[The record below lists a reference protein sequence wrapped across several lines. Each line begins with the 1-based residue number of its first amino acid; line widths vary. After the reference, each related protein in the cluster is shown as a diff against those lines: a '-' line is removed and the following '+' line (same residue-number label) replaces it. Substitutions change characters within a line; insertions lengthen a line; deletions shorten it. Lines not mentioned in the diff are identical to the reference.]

1 MDDTIVLPGEVIG
14 SSLDYICGEN
24 TYVTAATT
32 TAATTTAA
40 TTTAATT
47 TAATTT
53 AATTTTATTATATTA
68 TTTTDDNNGEH
79 KKVISVDNV
88 KHFVALPKVGDVVIC
103 KIYRVTFN
111 IIYCH
116 IILSNNKPLKNS
128 FKGYINKS
136 DIHIYEG
143 ELGDN
148 FDCFKQGD
156 IIKAKVLSIG
166 QHSSYKLCTVGSDL
180 GVIIALS
187 DKGDILKPVAWNLMI
202 NVNDMSFEQ
211 RKVSNDFSVPI

>member
-1 MDDTIVLPGEVIG
+1 MDNIVLPGEVIG
-14 SSLDYICGEN
+14 SEKDYINGEN
-24 TYVTAATT
+24 TYVLKNEIRSTILGKKNIIVNN
-32 TAATTTAA
+32 
-40 TTTAATT
+40 
-47 TAATTT
+47 
-53 AATTTTATTATATTA
+53 
-68 TTTTDDNNGEH
+68 DN
-79 KKVISVDNV
+79 KKIINVDNI
-88 KHFVALPKVGDVVIC
+88 KSFVALPKAGDIVIC

-111 IIYCH
+111 MIYCN

-156 IIKAKVLSIG
+156 IIKAKILSIG
-166 QHSSYKLCTVGSDL
+166 QHSSYKLSTVGSDL

-187 DKGDILKPVAWNLMI
+187 DKGEILKPVAWNLM
-202 NVNDMSFEQ
+202 VNLDDMSFEQ
-211 RKVSNDFSVPI
+211 RKVSNDFSIPV